1 MTNENIKHTRE
12 EYLEKR
18 RVLEHV
24 QKGWEELTG
33 LTDIEI
39 LDIREHGVTYK
50 YCVNESDL
58 NLRSYAHGGF
68 LFTLCDMGSGLIM
81 YANGIEA
88 VTLNASVNYL
98 YGAQAGDVL
107 TVTGDAVHWGRSTV
121 VNEVVITNQDGK
133 ALTRGAMT
141 MYVMGELAY

>member
-1 MTNENIKHTRE
+1 MATDNNKHTRE
-12 EYLEKR
+12 DFLEKR
-18 RVLEHV
+18 SALEHI
-24 QKGWEELTG
+24 QKGWEELTH

-39 LDIREHGVTYK
+39 QDIRPHGITYQFK
-50 YCVNESDL
+50 VSESDL

-88 VTLNASVNYL
+88 VTLNASVNYM
-98 YGAQAGDVL
+98 YGAQAGDIL
-107 TVTGDAVHWGRSTV
+107 TVTGEAVHWGRSTV
-121 VNEVVITNQDGK
+121 VNEVTITNQNGK
-133 ALTRGAMT
+133 TLTRGTMT